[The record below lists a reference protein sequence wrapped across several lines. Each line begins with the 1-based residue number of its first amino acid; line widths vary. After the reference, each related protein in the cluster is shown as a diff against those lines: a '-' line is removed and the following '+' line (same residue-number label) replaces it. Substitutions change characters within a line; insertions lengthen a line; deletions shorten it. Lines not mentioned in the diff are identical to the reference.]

1 MKQGKVILICLLLFC
16 TAHGVEIKKET
27 PIAYYSITDLSES
40 KESRIYTAAVFREIS
55 DRAEEI
61 VKEDPSLF
69 ENQPVSYLIEI
80 CPSGFIRTLN
90 REEGDPSYGITDSL
104 NKALSLRHWVFLPFW
119 ERLEDE
125 SHTMARSRLRIH
137 PKCIIIS
144 ADKTT
149 ISKHTLSLEGNVRL
163 SYGKYKIESDKIEYD
178 QVQRAGLAGGPVL
191 MNIVNG
197 EYKARSNGVSF
208 SFAND
213 GALNNYFW
221 EELQQVQ

>member
-27 PIAYYSITDLSES
+27 PIAYYSITDLTESE
-40 KESRIYTAAVFREIS
+40 ENLIYTAAILREIS
-55 DRAEEI
+55 DMIEEV
-61 VKEDPSLF
+61 VKQKPALF
-69 ENQPVSYLIEI
+69 ENQPMTYLIEI
-80 CPSGFIRTLN
+80 LPSGFIRTLN

-104 NKALSLRHWVFLPFW
+104 NDCLSRRHWVFIPFW
-119 ERLEDE
+119 ENLEKE
-125 SHTMARSRLRIH
+125 NSIVGWWRLRIH

-144 ADKTT
+144 AEKTT

-178 QVQRAGLAGGPVL
+178 QDQRAGFAGGPVL

-197 EYKARSNGVSF
+197 EYKANNGISF

-221 EELQQVQ
+221 EELQQVH